1 MVAKRG
7 IAMIELIFALVI
19 IGIVLMSAPMLIQQS
34 IKSSNVALQQEAISA
49 AASQVSIVLSMN
61 WDENNSNLPAGVSPI
76 LETNRSSFS
85 FTTAPLG
92 VTAPSGLVDVA
103 SRNSKDINTTLIP
116 TPIANFGKNKDANE
130 TVYTDFDD
138 VDDYHDTSFG
148 LMVFNNEDVSA
159 DVGEYVDV
167 DLNLSTKINY
177 ADDTVAL
184 QSNIQDNNITD
195 INNISAGVVTN
206 IKFIQLHLTSNNEA
220 EELNKSIIMNA
231 FSCNI
236 GTYSIEGKSL

>member
-1 MVAKRG
+1 MVAKKG

-49 AASQVSIVLSMN
+49 AASQVSIILSMN

-76 LETNRSSFS
+76 LETNRTSYSFV
-85 FTTAPLG
+85 TAPLG
-92 VTAPSGLVDVA
+92 LIDVA
-103 SRNSKDINTTLIP
+103 SRNSKDTNTTLIP
-116 TPIANFGKNKDANE
+116 TPIANFGSNKDKNE
-130 TVYTDFDD
+130 TTYTDFDD
-138 VDDYHDTSFG
+138 VDDYHNSNFG
-148 LMVFNNEDVSA
+148 LMVFNNEDVTA

-167 DLNLSTKINY
+167 NLTMNTQINY
-177 ADDTVAL
+177 ADDTVTL
-184 QSNIQDNNITD
+184 QKDIQDNDIAD
-195 INNISAGVVTN
+195 INNTSARTVTN
-206 IKFIQLHLTSNNEA
+206 IKFIQLHLTSNSGID
-220 EELNKSIIMNA
+220 ELNKSIIMNA

>member
-1 MVAKRG
+1 MVAKKG

-76 LETNRSSFS
+76 LETNRTSFP
-85 FTTAPLG
+85 FVTAPLG
-92 VTAPSGLVDVA
+92 LVDVV
-103 SRNSKDINTTLIP
+103 SRNSKKNITLTP
-116 TPIANFGKNKDANE
+116 TLIANFGNNKDKNE
-130 TVYTDFDD
+130 TDYTDFDD
-138 VDDYHDTSFG
+138 VDDYHNTSFG
-148 LMVFNNEDVSA
+148 LMVFNHENISA

-177 ADDTVAL
+177 ADDTVTL
-184 QSNIQDNNITD
+184 QKDIQDNNIAN
-195 INNISAGVVTN
+195 INNTSAGVITN
-206 IKFIQLHLTSNNEA
+206 IKFIQLHLTSNNTA

-236 GTYSIEGKSL
+236 GTYFIVGKDL